1 MNPRTPMKRKNRCKA
16 KLRLYPDPILK
27 AVCEPVGDDEDVSNV
42 IRDMMHILT
51 NSKTGVGLAAPQA
64 GHKKRVI
71 VVARAGFYTIMI
83 NPVVALNKEKME
95 TWEEWCLSYPGK
107 SKKIPRYTDI
117 HVGYQLVNG
126 CCDQRDFYDFQARI
140 IQHEIDHLDGKC
152 KVGE

>member
-1 MNPRTPMKRKNRCKA
+1 MTKQNRCKA

-27 AVCEPVGDDEDVSNV
+27 AVCEPIGDDEDVSGI

-64 GHKKRVI
+64 GHTRRIIIAKI
-71 VVARAGFYTIMI
+71 GNFAYTIII
-83 NPVVALNKEKME
+83 NPTITSFSRQGCTEKEG
-95 TWEEWCLSYPGK
+95 CLSYPNIFKDIYRSDWVRIKYTTDGGK
-107 SKKIPRYTDI
+107 KALEKYYYHD
-117 HVGYQLVNG
+117 
-126 CCDQRDFYDFQARI
+126 ARI

>member
-1 MNPRTPMKRKNRCKA
+1 MKQRNRCKA

-27 AVCEPVGDDEDVSNV
+27 AICEPVGDDEDVSGI

-64 GHKKRVI
+64 GHTKRVI
-71 VVARAGFYTIMI
+71 LVLRNGFCRTMI
-83 NPVVALNKEKME
+83 NPSFVPVDYSSKERGQE
-95 TWEEWCLSYPGK
+95 QCLSYPGRNAII
-107 SKKIPRYTDI
+107 SRETDI
-117 HVGYQLVNG
+117 AVHYIDEH
-126 CCDQRDFYDFQARI
+126 DQFQNAIYIDFTARI

>member
-1 MNPRTPMKRKNRCKA
+1 MSRKNRCKA

-27 AVCEPVGDDEDVSNV
+27 AVCEPVGDDEDVSDV

-71 VVARAGFYTIMI
+71 IVKTSDRTHLIMI
-83 NPVVALNKEKME
+83 NPAIERQSCKSGIAFEG
-95 TWEEWCLSYPGK
+95 CLSYPGK
-107 SKKIPRYTDI
+107 SKRIKRALGI
-117 HVGYQLVNG
+117 HVSWDTESVNG
-126 CCDQRDFYDFQARI
+126 TQYKTRDDFEDYKARI